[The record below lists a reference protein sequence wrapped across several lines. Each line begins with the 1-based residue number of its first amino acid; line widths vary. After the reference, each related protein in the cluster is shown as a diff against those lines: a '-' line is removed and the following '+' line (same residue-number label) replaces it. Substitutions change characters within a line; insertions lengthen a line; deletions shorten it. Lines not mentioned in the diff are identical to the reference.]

1 MGHDLIWSGA
11 KKGRIMNRQRITS
24 TKTGNANQTTMAND
38 DGTSTGHEVDWD
50 YIVFTA
56 LVIMPIIL
64 LGSVSVHRYH
74 TNGNALMVIVVPMI
88 MLASIA
94 SVIIGGILPA
104 DEQED

>member
-1 MGHDLIWSGA
+1 
-11 KKGRIMNRQRITS
+11 MNRQRITS

>member
-1 MGHDLIWSGA
+1 
-11 KKGRIMNRQRITS
+11 MNRQRITS
-24 TKTGNANQTTMAND
+24 TKTGNENQTTMAND
-38 DGTSTGHEVDWD
+38 DETSTGHEVDWD

-64 LGSVSVHRYH
+64 LGAVSVHRYH
-74 TNGNALMVIVVPMI
+74 TNGNVLMVIVVSMV

-94 SVIIGGILPA
+94 LVIIGGILPA